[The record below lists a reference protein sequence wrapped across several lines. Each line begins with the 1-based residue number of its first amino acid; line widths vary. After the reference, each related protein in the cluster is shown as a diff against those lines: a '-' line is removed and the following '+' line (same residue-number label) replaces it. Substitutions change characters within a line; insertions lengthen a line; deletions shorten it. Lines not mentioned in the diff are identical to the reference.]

1 MPPRPNRRQHIG
13 LDQRIHDILRG
24 LSQTTKRKLSEKTSI
39 RSRVQRN
46 KKLSKIFRTEDN
58 EGYFVSKKILANMIS
73 TTMNN
78 SKYTAAISKC
88 EMKGWL
94 MVLDDPSEIKALF
107 PRNSSDAEEASSG
120 KPILFLTKDGQART
134 KGMSFCKYE
143 KFDDVLKGM
152 ANEYDNETQKLILK
166 LAEMIGKDKPN
177 PFYQIDNPNAI

>member
-120 KPILFLTKDGQART
+120 KPILFLTKDG
-134 KGMSFCKYE
+134 
-143 KFDDVLKGM
+143 
-152 ANEYDNETQKLILK
+152 
-166 LAEMIGKDKPN
+166 
-177 PFYQIDNPNAI
+177 